1 MRYLMVS
8 FIIRSSTAI
17 VKYLN
22 EVATYL
28 ISLGRDE
35 ITTSLALRAR
45 KRSVTQTIRE
55 SFYHATTHN
64 SSGFSLFAWK
74 GSAMKKLLWWVHG
87 SERLPESREGVE
99 PFRTPERETWLRRA
113 GLPSLAV
120 LGLLCHLFIF
130 WLLSY
135 PYTYFEVGI
144 CEVDC
149 TSITT
154 GWQAMGFI
162 LIFPVFPYLAYL
174 RNRRRKSVQTEQL
187 LTLFDLNVLVNLGG
201 FLFIYGIL
209 WLKLHSADLHDI
221 AWPDAAYGIHLA
233 LLLLAVV
240 SSSVMSLVLG
250 FWLRRSRKLRC
261 GQSLRLENTSTPDQV
276 VWHDHYQVGALL
288 GSGGFSA
295 VYRARDRQAG
305 GRDVAIKRISL
316 QGLNAEETIEA
327 TDTFHREV
335 SMLSAL
341 IHPQVPRLYDHF
353 NDQDHCYL
361 VLEYIEGQTLE
372 AFLTTQ
378 ETSGQPLQLAEILT
392 MVLQL
397 CTVLDYLHRR
407 QPPIIFRDLKPS
419 NILRTFAGKLY
430 LIDFGIARR
439 YQPGQP
445 RDTQRLGSPGYA
457 APEQYGRAQTTPQ
470 ADIYSLGAL
479 LHFLLSGQ
487 DPANSPLGL
496 TPLRLHSQQGLA
508 ELELLVAQMLS
519 PNPTE
524 RPASV
529 RDVAKTLDR
538 IKQQAGTDDAR
549 RIWVPPPSQPPLSS
563 DGPHLH
569 SQLPHSAGLAR
580 PPSAPFVS

>member
-1 MRYLMVS
+1 
-8 FIIRSSTAI
+8 
-17 VKYLN
+17 
-22 EVATYL
+22 
-28 ISLGRDE
+28 
-35 ITTSLALRAR
+35 
-45 KRSVTQTIRE
+45 
-55 SFYHATTHN
+55 
-64 SSGFSLFAWK
+64 
-74 GSAMKKLLWWVHG
+74 MKKLLWWVHG

-99 PFRTPERETWLRRA
+99 PFRTPERETWLGRV

-120 LGLLCHLFIF
+120 LGLLCHLLIF
-130 WLLSY
+130 WSLSW
-135 PYTYFEVGI
+135 TYAYLYLWEAETPVYQVPGSPSEYFNATI
-144 CEVDC
+144 
-149 TSITT
+149 T
-154 GWQAMGFI
+154 GWTVMKEQPFLLLFVTFPI
-162 LIFPVFPYLAYL
+162 LPYLACL
-174 RNRRRKSVQTEQL
+174 LLMLRKSEWMQQRLKESLYLNGL
-187 LTLFDLNVLVNLGG
+187 LNLVGFFFTWWFLLYYSETDL
-201 FLFIYGIL
+201 YDRS
-209 WLKLHSADLHDI
+209 WLDGTRLMM
-221 AWPDAAYGIHLA
+221 
-233 LLLLAVV
+233 LLLFFAG
-240 SSSVMSLVLG
+240 SSVCSVLLGSL
-250 FWLRRSRKLRC
+250 LRRSRKLRC
-261 GQSLRLENTSTPDQV
+261 GQSLRIENTSTPDQV
-276 VWHDHYQVGALL
+276 VWHDRYQVGALL

-295 VYRARDRQAG
+295 VYRARDRQEG

-341 IHPQVPRLYDHF
+341 NHPQVPRLYDHF
-353 NDQDHCYL
+353 NDQDHWYL

-372 AFLTTQ
+372 AFLTTH

-419 NILRTFAGKLY
+419 NILRTFGGKLY

-529 RDVAKTLDR
+529 RAVAKTLDR
-538 IKQQAGTDDAR
+538 IKQQVGTDDAR
-549 RIWVPPPSQPPLSS
+549 RIWVPPPSQPLLPS
-563 DGPHLH
+563 DGSHLH

>member
-1 MRYLMVS
+1 MVQN
-8 FIIRSSTAI
+8 ACP
-17 VKYLN
+17 
-22 EVATYL
+22 
-28 ISLGRDE
+28 
-35 ITTSLALRAR
+35 RA
-45 KRSVTQTIRE
+45 VRE
-55 SFYHATTHN
+55 S
-64 SSGFSLFAWK
+64 SRSL
-74 GSAMKKLLWWVHG
+74 
-87 SERLPESREGVE
+87 P
-99 PFRTPERETWLRRA
+99 PRETWLGRV

-120 LGLLCHLFIF
+120 FGLLCHLFIF

-162 LIFPVFPYLAYL
+162 LIFPVYPYLAYL

-261 GQSLRLENTSTPDQV
+261 GQSLRLANTSTPDQV
-276 VWHDHYQVGALL
+276 DWHDRYQVGALL

-316 QGLNAEETIEA
+316 QGLNAEATIEA

-353 NDQDHCYL
+353 NDQDHWYL
-361 VLEYIEGQTLE
+361 VLEYLEGQTLE
-372 AFLTTQ
+372 AYLTTR

-392 MVLQL
+392 MALQL

-496 TPLRLHSQQGLA
+496 TPLRLHSQPGGRA
-508 ELELLVAQMLS
+508 LEVLVAQMLS
-519 PNPTE
+519 PHPTE

-529 RDVAKTLDR
+529 RAVARTLDR
-538 IKQQAGTDDAR
+538 IKQQAGTTDTR
-549 RIWVPPPSQPPLSS
+549 HIWVPPVLATS
-563 DGPHLH
+563 DIRSKTGEET
-569 SQLPHSAGLAR
+569 AT
-580 PPSAPFVS
+580 